1 MRLSTVLSN
10 RILAIFLPWAFPIFT
25 ADSAGSDAGRLVN
38 FEVKSVAL
46 AKSKVGTNPTRQAI
60 AYLPPDYDE
69 SSRRFPVVYY
79 LPTSFEAFRSA
90 FNRNDATGFLNREI
104 ASGTIDK
111 FIFVCVDVGTP
122 LANSWAANS
131 PVTGNWDHF
140 IAKELVSHVDNTFRT
155 RPSSESRGL
164 AGEFMGAHGAIR
176 VAMAHPDVFGS
187 VYGLHPVGTGS
198 GVQIMHGRPDW
209 DALERA
215 KSFNDVKGNGYNVIF
230 TGIFQAF
237 LPNPEKPPLFVDL
250 AAHREGKQLLVDSKL
265 TERLRQN
272 FFLESLIPQYAD
284 NLKSLRGF
292 KFDWTRTDQN
302 WDHVYSNQAFTN
314 KLNEFGIPHQAEEY
328 NGMWV
333 DGDWTRDSRFA
344 TDVLPFFARHLVFAE
359 LAPRSQTQ
367 EKQHAIDAS
376 RP

>member
-1 MRLSTVLSN
+1 MGLVEFRGGVH
-10 RILAIFLPWAFPIFT
+10 RRE
-25 ADSAGSDAGRLVN
+25 AGRVTS
-38 FEVKSVAL
+38 FEVKSVAVSNT
-46 AKSKVGTNPTRQAI
+46 KIRTNPMRQGI
-60 AYLPPDYDE
+60 AYLPPAYDD
-69 SSRRFPVVYY
+69 SSLRYPVVYY
-79 LPTSFEAFRSA
+79 LPTSFKEFRSA
-90 FNRNDATGFLNREI
+90 FECKDACGFLDREI
-104 ASGTIDK
+104 VSGTIEK
-111 FIFVCVDVGTP
+111 FIFVCVDIGTP
-122 LANSWAANS
+122 LGNSWAANS
-131 PVTGNWDHF
+131 PVTGNWDDF
-140 IAKELVSHVDNTFRT
+140 IAKELVSYVDATFKT
-155 RPSSESRGL
+155 RAAGDSRGV

-187 VYGLHPVGTGS
+187 VYGMHPVGTGS

-209 DALERA
+209 DVLGRA
-215 KSFNDVKGNGYNVIF
+215 KSLDDIKGNGYSVLF

-250 AAHREGKQLLVDSKL
+250 AAHREGKQLVVDSKL
-265 TERLRQN
+265 TERLRRN

-328 NGMWV
+328 NGLWV
-333 DGDWTRDSRFA
+333 DGDWSRDSRFA

-359 LAPRSQTQ
+359 STARNPTR
-367 EKQHAIDAS
+367 KKDA
-376 RP
+376 RK

>member
-1 MRLSTVLSN
+1 MLVQLPKHVAL
-10 RILAIFLPWAFPIFT
+10 LALAMALTRPLPVFEAEAT
-25 ADSAGSDAGRLVN
+25 GAEAGRLVN
-38 FEVKSVAL
+38 FEVKSAAL
-46 AKSKVGTNPTRQAI
+46 ANSKVGTNPTRQAI
-60 AYLPPDYDE
+60 AYLPPGHDE

-79 LPTSFEAFRSA
+79 LPTSFEAFRA
-90 FNRNDATGFLNREI
+90 ALLRNDAPGFLDRAI
-104 ASGTIDK
+104 AFGTINK
-111 FIFVCVDVGTP
+111 FIFICIDIGTP

-131 PVTGNWDHF
+131 PVTGNWDDL
-140 IAKELVSHVDNTFRT
+140 IAGELVSHVDATFKT
-155 RPSSESRGL
+155 RASRDSRGV

-209 DALERA
+209 DALRRA
-215 KSFNDVKGNGYNVIF
+215 KSLNDVKSNGYNVIF

-250 AAHREGKQLLVDSKL
+250 AARREGKQLVVDSKL

-284 NLKSLRGF
+284 NLRSLRGF

-333 DGDWTRDSRFA
+333 AGDWTRDSRFA
-344 TDVLPFFARHLVFAE
+344 TDVLPFFARHLVFD
-359 LAPRSQTQ
+359 APILRSRIPKDDTS
-367 EKQHAIDAS
+367 EKK
-376 RP
+376 

>member
-1 MRLSTVLSN
+1 MHSYKSTMMLALATVLT
-10 RILAIFLPWAFPIFT
+10 RALPVFAEEFT
-25 ADSAGSDAGRLVN
+25 GSEAGRLVN

-46 AKSKVGTNPTRQAI
+46 ASSKVGTNPTRQAM
-60 AYLPPDYDE
+60 AYLPPGYDE
-69 SSRRFPVVYY
+69 SSRRFPVLYY
-79 LPTSFEAFRSA
+79 LPTSFEAFRTA
-90 FNRNDATGFLNREI
+90 FNRNDASGFLDREI
-104 ASGTIDK
+104 ASGTIDR
-111 FIFVCVDVGTP
+111 FIFVCIDIGTP
-122 LANSWAANS
+122 LAHSWAANS
-131 PVTGNWDHF
+131 SVTGTWDDL
-140 IAKELVSHVDNTFRT
+140 IAKELVSYVDITFKT
-155 RPSSESRGL
+155 RPSRDSRGI
-164 AGEFMGAHGAIR
+164 AGEFAGAHGAIR

-209 DALERA
+209 DALGRA
-215 KSFNDVKGNGYNVIF
+215 KSLNDVKGNGYNVIF

-250 AAHREGKQLLVDSKL
+250 AAHREGKQLVVDSKL
-265 TERLRQN
+265 TERLRQS

-284 NLKSLRGF
+284 NLKTLRGF

-314 KLNEFGIPHQAEEY
+314 KLNEFGVPHQAEEY

-344 TDVLPFFARHLVFAE
+344 TDVLPFFARHLVFDE
-359 LAPRSQTQ
+359 STPRSQTPRKETR
-367 EKQHAIDAS
+367 EKQ
-376 RP
+376 

>member
-1 MRLSTVLSN
+1 MHLSSNLAMLSLAMALTWVL
-10 RILAIFLPWAFPIFT
+10 PIF
-25 ADSAGSDAGRLVN
+25 AAESAVVEAGRLVN

-60 AYLPPDYDE
+60 AYLPPGHDE
-69 SSRRFPVVYY
+69 SSRRYPVVYY
-79 LPTSFEAFRSA
+79 LPTSFEAFRST
-90 FNRNDATGFLNREI
+90 FNRNDACGFLDREI

-111 FIFVCVDVGTP
+111 FIFVCGDIGTP

-131 PVTGNWDHF
+131 SVTGNWDDF
-140 IAKELVSHVDNTFRT
+140 IAKELVSYVDVTFKS
-155 RPSSESRGL
+155 RPASDSRGV
-164 AGEFMGAHGAIR
+164 AGEFIGAHGAIR

-209 DALERA
+209 DVLGRA
-215 KSFNDVKGNGYNVIF
+215 KSLDDVKGDGYGVIF
-230 TGIFQAF
+230 TSIFQAF
-237 LPNPEKPPLFVDL
+237 LPNPERPPLFVDL
-250 AAHREGKQLLVDSKL
+250 AAHREGKRLVVDSKL

-272 FFLESLIPQYAD
+272 FFLESLIPRYAD
-284 NLKSLRGF
+284 NLKTLRGF

-314 KLNEFGIPHQAEEY
+314 KLNEFGVPHQAEEY

-333 DGDWTRDSRFA
+333 DGDWTRESRFA
-344 TDVLPFFARHLVFAE
+344 TDVLPFFARHLAFDE
-359 LAPRSQTQ
+359 STPRNQTPTK
-367 EKQHAIDAS
+367 ET
-376 RP
+376 RE

>member
-1 MRLSTVLSN
+1 M
-10 RILAIFLPWAFPIFT
+10 LALAMSLAWCLPIF
-25 ADSAGSDAGRLVN
+25 AAESAGPEAGRLVN

-46 AKSKVGTNPTRQAI
+46 ANTKVGTNPMRQAF
-60 AYLPPDYDE
+60 AYLPPGHDE
-69 SSRRFPVVYY
+69 SSRRYPVVYY

-90 FNRNDATGFLNREI
+90 FNRNNACGFLDHEI

-111 FIFVCVDVGTP
+111 FIFVCVDIGTP
-122 LANSWAANS
+122 LTNSWAANS
-131 PVTGNWDHF
+131 SVTGNWDDF
-140 IAKELVSHVDNTFRT
+140 IAKEMIAHVDVTFKT
-155 RPSSESRGL
+155 RPTSNSRGV

-176 VAMAHPDVFGS
+176 VAMAHPGVFGS
-187 VYGLHPVGTGS
+187 VYGMHPVGTGS

-209 DALERA
+209 NVLGKA
-215 KSFNDVKGNGYNVIF
+215 KSLDDVKGDGYGVIF

-237 LPNPEKPPLFVDL
+237 LPNPDKPPLFVDL
-250 AAHREGKQLLVDSKL
+250 AAHREGKQLVVDSML

-284 NLKSLRGF
+284 NLKTLRGF

-333 DGDWTRDSRFA
+333 AGDWTRDCRFA
-344 TDVLPFFARHLVFAE
+344 TDVLPFFSRHLDFDE
-359 LAPRSQTQ
+359 SAPRNPTPKK
-367 EKQHAIDAS
+367 ET
-376 RP
+376 RE